1 MATTLIIVGLII
13 PLYFLFGGGKFE
25 CTNCNKWISKS
36 DATKSKYIGREITK
50 ARKDGEQDRRTAA
63 GVGITDYE
71 IKCKHCG
78 ETDTYDSRIARF
90 SGGWFRAAPARAL
103 LKKDPKFAK
112 SVKEAKK
119 AQSDLEAILRKKYPD
134 M

>member
-36 DATKSKYIGREITK
+36 DATNSKYRGREITK

-78 ETDTYDSRIARF
+78 ETDTYDSRMARF
-90 SGGWFRAAPARAL
+90 SGGWFATAHTRAL
-103 LKKDPKFAK
+103 IKKDPELAK
-112 SVKEAKK
+112 RIKERKEIDK
-119 AQSDLEAILRKKYPD
+119 RIDDILEKL
-134 M
+134 

>member
-63 GVGITDYE
+63 GVGITDHE

-78 ETDTYDSRIARF
+78 ETDTYDSRMARF
-90 SGGWFRAAPARAL
+90 SGGWFATAHTRAL
-103 LKKDPKFAK
+103 IKKDPEIAK
-112 SVKEAKK
+112 NIKKTRDAQKEIDKALKK
-119 AQSDLEAILRKKYPD
+119 HGL